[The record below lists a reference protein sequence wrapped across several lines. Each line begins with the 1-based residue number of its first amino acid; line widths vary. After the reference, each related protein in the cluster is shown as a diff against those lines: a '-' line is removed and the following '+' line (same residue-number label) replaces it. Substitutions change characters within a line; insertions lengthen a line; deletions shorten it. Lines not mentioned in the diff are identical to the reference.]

1 MNLKKKM
8 KKFFTLTHKAEGGF
22 TLVELI
28 VVIAILA
35 ILAGI
40 AVPVYNGYIEK
51 ANRSADDALIAAVNQ
66 SAAVAVLESK
76 GIDMEDIDPGKLY
89 TDAVKGK
96 TNITVWDTVAEND
109 PVKVAFAKY
118 FKDNENQALKWY
130 GSLQFD
136 GDKFVGI
143 ESILKSD
150 LVDPTDGDAAT
161 AFNSSNYANLG
172 VDGMTSMVD
181 TLAGA
186 LSEYGG
192 LSSLTET
199 DAFEATL
206 RKMGIDPETA
216 DAQTKA
222 NASVFYLADYLNQIR
237 EKTYTVDGVE
247 KSGEEMLWEKM
258 KTDSLQSWLTEG
270 ADVGLSGN
278 DAIFFNTALKYAS
291 ATAYAYSDKTS
302 DAAAEIRNA
311 NPTSNGDALA
321 IVGRVTGETA
331 QDKLLYNA
339 YQSKYGQ
346 SDFNAFLEV
355 MEVVNASN
363 GSFSTI
369 ENSNLFSNAELQAA
383 INGILQTTP

>member
-8 KKFFTLTHKAEGGF
+8 KKFFTLTRKADGGF

-35 ILAGI
+35 ILAAV

-76 GIDMEDIDPGKLY
+76 GIDMKDIDAGKLD

-109 PVKVAFAKY
+109 PVKVAFVKY
-118 FKDNENQALKWY
+118 FKDNEDQALKWY

-136 GDKFVGI
+136 GDKFIGV
-143 ESILKSD
+143 ESILKNG
-150 LVDPTDGDAAT
+150 LVDPTDGAAAT

-222 NASVFYLADYLNQIR
+222 NASVFYLADYLSQMDQD
-237 EKTYTVDGVE
+237 K
-247 KSGEEMLWEKM
+247 LWEHM
-258 KTDSLQSWLTEG
+258 MAGDLQTWLISEEN
-270 ADVGLSGN
+270 AHLELSAN
-278 DAIFFNTALKYAS
+278 DATFFNTALKYAS
-291 ATAYAYSDKTS
+291 ATAYAYSNGKDSET
-302 DAAAEIRNA
+302 AAIMQNA
-311 NPTSNGDALA
+311 NPANNGQALG
-321 IVGRVTGETA
+321 IVNQVTEMDEFAWEEYKEGEG
-331 QDKLLYNA
+331 K
-339 YQSKYGQ
+339 
-346 SDFNAFLEV
+346 SDFSAFMNV

-363 GSFSTI
+363 SSFSTI
-369 ENSNLFSNAELQAA
+369 ENSNLFSNPELRAA
-383 INGILQTTP
+383 INEILGNP